1 MPINHHNNKIRTVTI
16 DDLYDKKIETLKGVN
31 NLAKIIADYII
42 KNKDQ
47 IKSLI
52 TEEIE
57 KPKTL
62 IKNNSC

>member
-1 MPINHHNNKIRTVTI
+1 MLINDPNNKIRTITI
-16 DDLYDKKIETLKGVN
+16 DDLYDKKVETLKGVN
-31 NLAKIIADYII
+31 NLTKIIADYII

-47 IKSLI
+47 IKSLM

-62 IKNNSC
+62 ITQNIN

>member
-1 MPINHHNNKIRTVTI
+1 MLINDPNNKIRTITI
-16 DDLYDKKIETLKGVN
+16 DGLYDKKIETLKGVN
-31 NLAKIIADYII
+31 NLAKTIANYII

-62 IKNNSC
+62 IKK

>member
-1 MPINHHNNKIRTVTI
+1 MLINDPNNKIRTITI
-16 DDLYDKKIETLKGVN
+16 DGLYDKKIETLKGVN
-31 NLAKIIADYII
+31 NLAKTIANYII

-57 KPKTL
+57 QPKTL
-62 IKNNSC
+62 IKK

>member
-1 MPINHHNNKIRTVTI
+1 MLINDSNDKTRTI
-16 DDLYDKKIETLKGVN
+16 QINSLFDKKVETLKGVD

-47 IKSLI
+47 IKGLM

-62 IKNNSC
+62 IKK

>member
-1 MPINHHNNKIRTVTI
+1 MLINDPNNKIRTITI
-16 DDLYDKKIETLKGVN
+16 DGLYDKKIETLNDVN

-47 IKSLI
+47 IKSLM

-62 IKNNSC
+62 IKK

>member
-1 MPINHHNNKIRTVTI
+1 MLINDPNNKIKTITI
-16 DDLYDKKIETLKGVN
+16 DGLFDKKIETLKGVN
-31 NLAKIIADYII
+31 NLVKIIADYII

-52 TEEIE
+52 TEEIQ

-62 IKNNSC
+62 IKK

>member
-1 MPINHHNNKIRTVTI
+1 MLINDPNNKIRTITI
-16 DDLYDKKIETLKGVN
+16 DGLYDKKIETLNDVD

-47 IKSLI
+47 IKSLM

-62 IKNNSC
+62 IKK

>member
-1 MPINHHNNKIRTVTI
+1 MLINDPNNKIRTITI

-57 KPKTL
+57 KTKTL

>member
-1 MPINHHNNKIRTVTI
+1 MLINDPNNKIKTITI
-16 DDLYDKKIETLKGVN
+16 DGLFDKKIETLKGVN
-31 NLAKIIADYII
+31 NLVKIIADYII

-57 KPKTL
+57 KTKTL

>member
-1 MPINHHNNKIRTVTI
+1 MLINDPNNKIRTITI

-47 IKSLI
+47 IKNVI
-52 TEEIE
+52 NEGAEES
-57 KPKTL
+57 KTL
-62 IKNNSC
+62 IKK

>member
-1 MPINHHNNKIRTVTI
+1 MLINDPNNKIRTITI
-16 DDLYDKKIETLKGVN
+16 DDLYDKKVETLKGVD

-47 IKSLI
+47 IKSLM

-62 IKNNSC
+62 IKK

>member
-1 MPINHHNNKIRTVTI
+1 MMNDLNNNVRLIKIY
-16 DDLYDKKIETLKGVN
+16 DSYDKKVETLKGVN

-47 IKSLI
+47 IKSLM

-62 IKNNSC
+62 IKK

>member
-1 MPINHHNNKIRTVTI
+1 MIINDPNNKIRTITI
-16 DDLYDKKIETLKGVN
+16 DGLYDKKIETLKGVD
-31 NLAKIIADYII
+31 NLAKIIADNII

-47 IKSLI
+47 IKSLM

-62 IKNNSC
+62 IKK

>member
-1 MPINHHNNKIRTVTI
+1 MLINDPNNKIRTITI
-16 DDLYDKKIETLKGVN
+16 DGLYDKKIETLKGVN
-31 NLAKIIADYII
+31 NLAKTIADYII

-57 KPKTL
+57 QPKTL
-62 IKNNSC
+62 IKK

>member
-1 MPINHHNNKIRTVTI
+1 MLINDPNNKIRTITI
-16 DDLYDKKIETLKGVN
+16 DGLYDKKIETLKDVD
-31 NLAKIIADYII
+31 NLAKITADCIK

-47 IKSLI
+47 IKSLM

-62 IKNNSC
+62 IKK

>member
-1 MPINHHNNKIRTVTI
+1 MLINDPNNKIRTITI
-16 DDLYDKKIETLKGVN
+16 DDLYDKKVETLKGVN

-47 IKSLI
+47 IKSLM

-62 IKNNSC
+62 IKK

>member
-1 MPINHHNNKIRTVTI
+1 MLINDPNNKIRTITI
-16 DDLYDKKIETLKGVN
+16 DGLYDKKIETLNDVD
-31 NLAKIIADYII
+31 NLAKIIADYIL

-47 IKSLI
+47 IKSLM

-62 IKNNSC
+62 IKK

>member
-1 MPINHHNNKIRTVTI
+1 MLINDPNNKIRTITI
-16 DDLYDKKIETLKGVN
+16 DDLYDKKVETLKGFN

-47 IKSLI
+47 IKSLM

-62 IKNNSC
+62 IKK

>member
-1 MPINHHNNKIRTVTI
+1 MLINDPYNKIRTITI

-47 IKSLI
+47 IKSLM

-57 KPKTL
+57 KPKTF
-62 IKNNSC
+62 IKK

>member
-1 MPINHHNNKIRTVTI
+1 MLINDPNNKIRTITI
-16 DDLYDKKIETLKGVN
+16 DDLYDKKVETLKGVN

-47 IKSLI
+47 IKSLM

-57 KPKTL
+57 KSKTL
-62 IKNNSC
+62 IKK

>member
-1 MPINHHNNKIRTVTI
+1 MLINDPNNKIRTITI
-16 DDLYDKKIETLKGVN
+16 DDLYDKKVETLKGFN

-47 IKSLI
+47 IKSLM

-57 KPKTL
+57 KSKT
-62 IKNNSC
+62 

>member
-1 MPINHHNNKIRTVTI
+1 MLINDPNNKIRTITI
-16 DDLYDKKIETLKGVN
+16 DDLYDKKVETLKGVN

-47 IKSLI
+47 IKSLM

-62 IKNNSC
+62 ITQNIN

>member
-1 MPINHHNNKIRTVTI
+1 MLINDPNNKIRTITI
-16 DDLYDKKIETLKGVN
+16 DGLYDKKIETLKGVN
-31 NLAKIIADYII
+31 NLAKTIANYII

-47 IKSLI
+47 IKSLM

-62 IKNNSC
+62 IKK

>member
-1 MPINHHNNKIRTVTI
+1 MLINDPNNKIKTITI
-16 DDLYDKKIETLKGVN
+16 DDSYDKKIETIKGVD
-31 NLAKIIADYII
+31 NLAKIIADYIL

-47 IKSLI
+47 IKSLM

-62 IKNNSC
+62 IKK

>member
-1 MPINHHNNKIRTVTI
+1 MPINDHDNKIRTITI

-62 IKNNSC
+62 IKK

>member
-1 MPINHHNNKIRTVTI
+1 MLINDPNNKIRTITI
-16 DDLYDKKIETLKGVN
+16 DGLYDKKIETLKDVD

-62 IKNNSC
+62 IKK